1 MSYERTII
9 AFFVSLITVLI
20 ITPLVKRLAVKTGVV
35 DQPDNRKIHD
45 KVMPR
50 MGGLAI
56 FIGVLAGS
64 LAGGVYENRITA
76 ITLGAFMIVILGI
89 IDDKHNLSAKVKF
102 IVQVLVACMIV
113 STGLKMEF
121 LSIPFWE
128 LRFDLGW
135 LAYPLTILWIVGMT
149 NAINLIDGL
158 DGLAAGISV
167 IGLSTIAVMAFSA
180 DKILIFS
187 LSLVVI
193 GSTLGFL
200 FYNFHPRK
208 FSWETR
214 DLFFSVMSSPSCRF

>member
-1 MSYERTII
+1 MSYERTVI

-20 ITPLVKRLAVKTGVV
+20 ITPLVKRLAIKSGVV
-35 DQPDNRKIHD
+35 DQPDKRKIHD

-56 FIGVLAGS
+56 FIGVLTGS
-64 LAGGVYENRITA
+64 FAGGLYENRITA

-89 IDDKHNLSAKVKF
+89 VDDKYNLSARIKF
-102 IVQVLVACMIV
+102 IVQVLVACIIV

-121 LSIPFWE
+121 LSIPFWD

-135 LAYPLTILWIVGMT
+135 LAYPLTILWIVGIT

-167 IGLSTIAVMAFSA
+167 IGLSTIA
-180 DKILIFS
+180 
-187 LSLVVI
+187 
-193 GSTLGFL
+193 
-200 FYNFHPRK
+200 
-208 FSWETR
+208 SWR
-214 DLFFSVMSSPSCRF
+214 VLPIKS